1 MLLGPSRF
9 GARKTGF
16 PHSEP
21 GSAATAP
28 RLAAYCPVPGC
39 GGTVVP
45 VLGGGVSGGGARFC
59 GLLGGGLLSFDL
71 LLHEDLVPLVGC
83 PPKVQGISSWKKCG
97 MSVVKVLRASSKKS
111 ARAGEGA
118 AAARIRTAVGKAR
131 RSRQRPLAVT
141 AISPGL
147 GTAQESAGQPA
158 SS

>member
-45 VLGGGVSGGGARFC
+45 VLG
-59 GLLGGGLLSFDL
+59 GGGLLSFDL